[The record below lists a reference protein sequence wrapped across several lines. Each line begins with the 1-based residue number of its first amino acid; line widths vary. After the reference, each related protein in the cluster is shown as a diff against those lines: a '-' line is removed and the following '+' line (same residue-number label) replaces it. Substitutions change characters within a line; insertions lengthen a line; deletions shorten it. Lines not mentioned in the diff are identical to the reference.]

1 MPADLALARDR
12 KASGE
17 KIRLVSFALA
27 GLAALGGRRYPRRR
41 NNQQPTFVPAP
52 RVEEEPAVIRRI
64 LRRNTSVVR
73 IAVLVCA
80 LAPLLVAREAAAQA
94 ELTVPAGLPDW
105 AFNIPDKIQPSAVR
119 PEGIVKAPGSPKEYD
134 AAKIAGNATPPDWFP
149 DEHPAA
155 PRSVTGGPGIKFAC
169 GSCHLMSG
177 QGHPEAAD
185 VAGQPAAYLIR
196 QMAYYKAGTRLD
208 DARMG
213 PLAKSTSDEDIRQAA
228 EYFAALKPAVWVKV
242 IETDAPPRTFI
253 ATAGRHRQLHPDGG
267 TEPIG
272 HRILEIPADPFR
284 TEIRDPHS
292 GFIAYVPPGSIARGE
307 TLVKGEGS
315 GTTVPCARCHG
326 AALQGL
332 GEVPRLAGL
341 QPLYVARQLF
351 DMRYGS
357 SAGEAAALM
366 KPVVANLSEDDI
378 IAISSYLGSLPP
390 Q

>member
-1 MPADLALARDR
+1 
-12 KASGE
+12 
-17 KIRLVSFALA
+17 
-27 GLAALGGRRYPRRR
+27 
-41 NNQQPTFVPAP
+41 
-52 RVEEEPAVIRRI
+52 VIRRA
-64 LRRNTSVVR
+64 NAFVR

-80 LAPLLVAREAAAQA
+80 LASLPLIVRELNAQA
-94 ELTVPAGLPDW
+94 ALTVPAGLPEW
-105 AFNIPDKIQPSAVR
+105 AFNIPDKTQPTAVR
-119 PEGIVKAPGSPKEYD
+119 PEGIVKAPGSAKEYD
-134 AAKIAGNATPPDWFP
+134 AAKIAGNANPPDWFP

-155 PRSVTGGPGIKFAC
+155 PRSVSGGTGVTMAC

-177 QGHPEAAD
+177 QGHPESAD
-185 VAGQPAAYLIR
+185 IAGMPAEYLVR
-196 QMAYYKAGTRLD
+196 QMAYYKAGTRKD

-213 PLAKSTSDEDIRQAA
+213 PIAQAVSDDDVRQAA

-242 IETDAPPRTFI
+242 IETATPPRTFI

-272 HRILEIPADPFR
+272 RRILEIPADPFR

-307 TLVKGEGS
+307 ALVKRGQSGRTVQCAICHGEG
-315 GTTVPCARCHG
+315 
-326 AALQGL
+326 LKGL

-357 SAGEAAALM
+357 SAGKAAALM
-366 KPVVANLSEDDI
+366 KAVVANLSEDDI
-378 IAISSYLGSLPP
+378 IAISAYVASLPP

>member
-1 MPADLALARDR
+1 
-12 KASGE
+12 
-17 KIRLVSFALA
+17 
-27 GLAALGGRRYPRRR
+27 
-41 NNQQPTFVPAP
+41 
-52 RVEEEPAVIRRI
+52 VIRRI
-64 LRRNTSVVR
+64 LRTNTSVRTSVG
-73 IAVLVCA
+73 IAVLACA
-80 LAPLLVAREAAAQA
+80 LAPLLTVRALNAQQG
-94 ELTVPAGLPDW
+94 LTVPAGLPDW
-105 AFNIPDKIQPSAVR
+105 AFNIPDKIQPTAVR
-119 PEGIVKAPGSPKEYD
+119 PEGVVKAPGSAKEYD
-134 AAKIAGNATPPDWFP
+134 AAKIAGNASPPDWFP
-149 DEHPAA
+149 NEHPAA
-155 PRSVTGGPGIKFAC
+155 PRSVAGGPGAKFAC

-185 VAGQPAAYLIR
+185 IAGMPAEYLIR
-196 QMAYYKAGTRLD
+196 QMAYYKAGTRKD

-213 PLAKSTSDEDIRQAA
+213 PIAKTTSDEDIREAA
-228 EYFAALKPAVWVKV
+228 EYFAALKPAPWVKV
-242 IETDAPPRTFI
+242 IETATPPKTFI

-307 TLVKGEGS
+307 ALVKGEAS
-315 GTTVPCARCHG
+315 GKTTQCALCHG
-326 AALQGL
+326 EALTGL

-341 QPLYVARQLF
+341 QPLYIARQLF

-357 SAGEAAALM
+357 SAGKAAALM

>member
-1 MPADLALARDR
+1 M
-12 KASGE
+12 
-17 KIRLVSFALA
+17 
-27 GLAALGGRRYPRRR
+27 
-41 NNQQPTFVPAP
+41 
-52 RVEEEPAVIRRI
+52 IRRI
-64 LRRNTSVVR
+64 LRANRSVR
-73 IAVLVCA
+73 IAILLGA
-80 LAPLLVAREAAAQA
+80 LAPLLMVREVRAQA
-94 ELTVPAGLPDW
+94 ELKVPAGLPDW
-105 AFNIPDKIQPSAVR
+105 AFNIPDKVQPTAVKI
-119 PEGIVKAPGSPKEYD
+119 EGIIKAPGSAKEYE
-134 AAKIAGNATPPDWFP
+134 AAKIGGNANPPDWFP

-155 PRSVTGGPGIKFAC
+155 PRAVTGGAGIRFAC

-177 QGHPEAAD
+177 QGHPESAD
-185 VAGQPAAYLIR
+185 IAGQPVEYLIR
-196 QMAYYKAGTRLD
+196 QMTYYKTGTRLD

-213 PLAKSTSDEDIRQAA
+213 PIAKATADEDVRQAA

-242 IETDAPPRTFI
+242 IETATPPKTFI

-272 HRILEIPADPFR
+272 RRILEIPADPFL

-307 TLVKGEGS
+307 ALVKAGDS
-315 GTTVPCARCHG
+315 GKTVQCALCHG

-351 DMRYGS
+351 DMQYGS
-357 SAGEAAALM
+357 SAGKAADLM

-378 IAISSYLGSLPP
+378 IAIASYLGSLPP

>member
-1 MPADLALARDR
+1 M
-12 KASGE
+12 
-17 KIRLVSFALA
+17 IRRTNTSVCIAVLGCA
-27 GLAALGGRRYPRRR
+27 LAALLG
-41 NNQQPTFVPAP
+41 T
-52 RVEEEPAVIRRI
+52 
-64 LRRNTSVVR
+64 
-73 IAVLVCA
+73 
-80 LAPLLVAREAAAQA
+80 RELHAQA

-119 PEGIVKAPGSPKEYD
+119 VEGIVRAPGSAKEYE
-134 AAKIAGNATPPDWFP
+134 ATKIAGTANPPDWFP
-149 DEHPAA
+149 DEHPAT
-155 PRSVTGGPGIKFAC
+155 PRSVSGGPGIRFAC
-169 GSCHLMSG
+169 GACHLMSG

-185 VAGQPAAYLIR
+185 IAGQPAAYLIR
-196 QMAYYKAGTRLD
+196 QMAYYKAGTRKD
-208 DARMG
+208 DERMG
-213 PLAKSTSDEDIRQAA
+213 PIAKVTSDEDIRQAA
-228 EYFAALKPAVWVKV
+228 EYFAALKPSVWVKV
-242 IETDAPPRTFI
+242 IETATPPKTFI

-307 TLVKGEGS
+307 TLVKGEAS
-315 GTTVPCARCHG
+315 GTTMACARCHG
-326 AALQGL
+326 ETLKGM

-357 SAGEAAALM
+357 SAGQAATAM
-366 KPVVANLSEDDI
+366 KPVVANLSDDDI